1 MSIFVND
8 TLLTREEAAAK
19 LAVSTQRV
27 SALCSNHLLT
37 TYTFGSRKIL
47 ISLDSVNRYKQ
58 QNSKSGRAYAPSSA
72 FAALF
77 ILSGCEVSWINRQ
90 QKYRIEAYL
99 RSISQQELV
108 SRSKNR
114 AKTIEYWCR
123 KSRLAELSNHL
134 ILSAATGNMHSQ
146 FQLTQ
151 TDKIEGYISSTKLED
166 LINKFHLKNKE
177 DGVDSSTINVKLRVI
192 EDSKVFDFISQN
204 VSSRINEDTQVT
216 SAKSF
221 MPIAVCAADLA
232 ESLDVR
238 ERQAGLTKLSELLT
252 KYNQVKRD

>member
-8 TLLTREEAAAK
+8 TLLTREEAASL

-37 TYTFGSRKIL
+37 TYALGSRKIL

-58 QNSKSGRAYAPSSA
+58 QNYKSGRAYAPSLA

-77 ILSGCEVSWINRQ
+77 MLSGCEVSWINRQ

-99 RSISQQELV
+99 RSITQQELV
-108 SRSKNR
+108 NRSRNR
-114 AKTIEYWCR
+114 AKIMEYWCR

-146 FQLTQ
+146 FHLTQ
-151 TDKIEGYISSTKLED
+151 TDEIEGYVSSNNLVD

-177 DGVDSSTINVKLRVI
+177 DGVDGSIINVKLRVI
-192 EDSKVFDFISQN
+192 EDSKVFDLIRQN
-204 VSSRINEDTQVT
+204 SSSRITEDTRAT

-238 ERQAGLTKLSELLT
+238 ERQSGLNKLSELLT
-252 KYNQVKRD
+252 EYNMAK

>member
-8 TLLTREEAAAK
+8 TLLTREEAAAQ

-58 QNSKSGRAYAPSSA
+58 QNSKSGRAYAPSLA
-72 FAALF
+72 FATLF
-77 ILSGCEVSWINRQ
+77 MLSGCEVSWINRQ
-90 QKYRIEAYL
+90 QKYRIEEYL
-99 RSISQQELV
+99 QSITPQELV
-108 SRSKNR
+108 NRSKNR
-114 AKTIEYWCR
+114 AKTMEYWCR
-123 KSRLAELSNHL
+123 KSRLVGLSKHL

-146 FQLTQ
+146 FQLIK
-151 TDKIEGYISSTKLED
+151 TDKIEGYVSSNNLED
-166 LINKFHLKNKE
+166 LINEFHLKDKE
-177 DGVDSSTINVKLRVI
+177 DGVDSSIINVKLRVI
-192 EDSKVFDFISQN
+192 EDSKVFDFIRQN
-204 VSSRINEDTQVT
+204 VSSRITEETRAT
-216 SAKSF
+216 STKSF

-238 ERQAGLTKLSELLT
+238 ERQSGLNKLSELLT
-252 KYNQVKRD
+252 EYNLAK

>member
-8 TLLTREEAAAK
+8 TLLTREEAAAQ

-58 QNSKSGRAYAPSSA
+58 QNSKSGRAYAPSLA

-77 ILSGCEVSWINRQ
+77 MLSGCEVSWINRQ

-99 RSISQQELV
+99 QSITPQELV
-108 SRSKNR
+108 NRSKNR
-114 AKTIEYWCR
+114 AKTMEYWCR
-123 KSRLAELSNHL
+123 KSRLAELSKHL
-134 ILSAATGNMHSQ
+134 ILSAATGNMHTQ

-151 TDKIEGYISSTKLED
+151 TDKIEGYVSNNNLGD

-177 DGVDSSTINVKLRVI
+177 DGADSSIINVKLRVI
-192 EDSKVFDFISQN
+192 DFKVFDFIRKN
-204 VSSRINEDTQVT
+204 LSSCITEDTQES
-216 SAKSF
+216 SAKYS

-238 ERQAGLTKLSELLT
+238 ERQAGLNKLSELLT
-252 KYNQVKRD
+252 EYNLAK

>member
-8 TLLTREEAAAK
+8 TLLTREEAAAH

-58 QNSKSGRAYAPSSA
+58 QNSKSGRAYAPTLA

-77 ILSGCEVSWINRQ
+77 TLSGCEVSWINRQ

-99 RSISQQELV
+99 RSITPQELV
-108 SRSKNR
+108 NRSKNR
-114 AKTIEYWCR
+114 AKTMEYWCR
-123 KSRLAELSNHL
+123 KSRLAELSKHL
-134 ILSAATGNMHSQ
+134 ILSAATGNMHTQ

-151 TDKIEGYISSTKLED
+151 TDEIEGYVSSNNLVD
-166 LINKFHLKNKE
+166 LINKFHLKKSE
-177 DGVDSSTINVKLRVI
+177 DGADSSIINVRLRI
-192 EDSKVFDFISQN
+192 IDDSEVFDFIRQN
-204 VSSRINEDTQVT
+204 VSSHITEGTQES

-238 ERQAGLTKLSELLT
+238 ERKAGLNMLSELLT
-252 KYNQVKRD
+252 EYNLTK

>member
-8 TLLTREEAAAK
+8 TLLTRAEAAAK
-19 LAVSTQRV
+19 LSVSTQRI

-37 TYTFGSRKIL
+37 TYAFGSRKIL

-58 QNSKSGRAYAPSSA
+58 QNSKSGRAYAQSLA

-77 ILSGCEVSWINRQ
+77 MLSSCEVSWINRQ

-99 RSISQQELV
+99 RSITPQELV
-108 SRSKNR
+108 NRSKNR
-114 AKTIEYWCR
+114 SKTIEYWCR

-151 TDKIEGYISSTKLED
+151 TDKIEGYISSNNLED

-177 DGVDSSTINVKLRVI
+177 DGVESSIINVKLRVI
-192 EDSKVFDFISQN
+192 EDSKVFDFINQN
-204 VSSRINEDTQVT
+204 LSSRITEDTRAT
-216 SAKSF
+216 SEKSF

-238 ERQAGLTKLSELLT
+238 ERQSGLNKLSELLT
-252 KYNQVKRD
+252 EYNIAK

>member
-19 LAVSTQRV
+19 LSVSTQRI

-58 QNSKSGRAYAPSSA
+58 QNSKSGRAYSPSLA

-77 ILSGCEVSWINRQ
+77 MLSGCEVSWINRQ
-90 QKYRIEAYL
+90 QRYRIEVYL
-99 RSISQQELV
+99 RSISSQDLV
-108 SRSKNR
+108 NRSKNR
-114 AKTIEYWCR
+114 AKTMEYWCR
-123 KSRLAELSNHL
+123 KSRLVELSDNL
-134 ILSAATGNMHSQ
+134 ILSAATGGMHSQ

-151 TDKIEGYISSTKLED
+151 TDKIEGYISSIKLED
-166 LINKFHLKNKE
+166 LINKFHLKNSE
-177 DGVDSSTINVKLRVI
+177 DGVSSSMANVKLRVI
-192 EDSKVFDFISQN
+192 EDSKVFDFIHQN
-204 VSSRINEDTQVT
+204 MSLHITECTEET
-216 SAKSF
+216 LTKSF

-232 ESLDVR
+232 ESVDVR
-238 ERQAGLTKLSELLT
+238 ERQSGLNILSKLITEYNLTK
-252 KYNQVKRD
+252 

>member
-58 QNSKSGRAYAPSSA
+58 QNSKSGRAYAPSLA
-72 FAALF
+72 FATLF
-77 ILSGCEVSWINRQ
+77 MLSGCEVSWINRQ
-90 QKYRIEAYL
+90 QKYRIEEYL
-99 RSISQQELV
+99 QSITSQELV
-108 SRSKNR
+108 NRSKNR
-114 AKTIEYWCR
+114 AKTMEYWCR
-123 KSRLAELSNHL
+123 KSRLVELSKHL

-146 FQLTQ
+146 FQLIK
-151 TDKIEGYISSTKLED
+151 TDKIEGYASSNNLED
-166 LINKFHLKNKE
+166 LINEFHLKDKE
-177 DGVDSSTINVKLRVI
+177 DGVDSSIINVKLRVI
-192 EDSKVFDFISQN
+192 EDYKVFDFIRQN
-204 VSSRINEDTQVT
+204 VSSRITEETRAT
-216 SAKSF
+216 STKSF

-238 ERQAGLTKLSELLT
+238 ERQAGLSKLSELLT
-252 KYNQVKRD
+252 ECNLAK

>member
-19 LAVSTQRV
+19 LSVSTQRI

-37 TYTFGSRKIL
+37 TYAFGSRKIL

-77 ILSGCEVSWINRQ
+77 MLSGCEVSWINRQ
-90 QKYRIEAYL
+90 QKYRIEVYL
-99 RSISQQELV
+99 RSISSQDLV
-108 SRSKNR
+108 NRSKNR

-123 KSRLAELSNHL
+123 KSRLAELSDHL
-134 ILSAATGNMHSQ
+134 ILSAATGGMHSQ

-151 TDKIEGYISSTKLED
+151 TEKIEGYISSIKLED

-177 DGVDSSTINVKLRVI
+177 DGVSSSVANVKLRVI

-204 VSSRINEDTQVT
+204 VSSRINEDAQVT

-238 ERQAGLTKLSELLT
+238 ERQSGLNILSKLITEYNLTK
-252 KYNQVKRD
+252 

>member
-8 TLLTREEAAAK
+8 TLLTREEAATK

-27 SALCSNHLLT
+27 SALCSNHSLT

-58 QNSKSGRAYAPSSA
+58 QNSKSGRSYAPSLA

-77 ILSGCEVSWINRQ
+77 MLSGCEVSWITRQ
-90 QKYRIEAYL
+90 HKYRIEAYL
-99 RSISQQELV
+99 RSITQQELV
-108 SRSKNR
+108 NRSRNR
-114 AKTIEYWCR
+114 AKTMEYWCR

-134 ILSAATGNMHSQ
+134 MLSAATGNMHSQ

-151 TDKIEGYISSTKLED
+151 TEKIEGYVSSNNLGD
-166 LINKFHLKNKE
+166 LINKFHLKNSE
-177 DGVDSSTINVKLRVI
+177 NGADSSIINVKLRVI
-192 EDSKVFDFISQN
+192 EDSEVFDFISQN
-204 VSSRINEDTQVT
+204 VSSHITEDTQESST
-216 SAKSF
+216 KSF

-238 ERQAGLTKLSELLT
+238 EHKAGLNKLAELIA
-252 KYNQVKRD
+252 KYNH

>member
-37 TYTFGSRKIL
+37 AYTFGSRKIL

-58 QNSKSGRAYAPSSA
+58 QNSKSGRAYAPSLA

-77 ILSGCEVSWINRQ
+77 MLSGCEVSWINRQ

-99 RSISQQELV
+99 RSISPQDLV
-108 SRSKNR
+108 NRSKNR
-114 AKTIEYWCR
+114 AKTMEYWCR
-123 KSRLAELSNHL
+123 KSRLAELSKHL
-134 ILSAATGNMHSQ
+134 ILSAATGNMHTQ

-151 TDKIEGYISSTKLED
+151 VDKIEGYISSNNLGD
-166 LINKFHLKNKE
+166 LINKLHLKKSE
-177 DGVDSSTINVKLRVI
+177 DGADSSIINVRLRVI
-192 EDSKVFDFISQN
+192 EDSEVFYFIRQN
-204 VSSRINEDTQVT
+204 SSSRITEGTQESSV
-216 SAKSF
+216 KSF

-232 ESLDVR
+232 ESFDVR
-238 ERQAGLTKLSELLT
+238 ERQAGLNKLSELLT
-252 KYNQVKRD
+252 TYNNAK

>member
-27 SALCSNHLLT
+27 STLCSNHLLT
-37 TYTFGSRKIL
+37 TYTFGRRKIL

-58 QNSKSGRAYAPSSA
+58 QNYKSGRAYAPSLA

-77 ILSGCEVSWINRQ
+77 MLSGCEVSWINRQ

-99 RSISQQELV
+99 RSITPQELV
-108 SRSKNR
+108 NRSKNR

-134 ILSAATGNMHSQ
+134 ILSAATGNMSSQ
-146 FQLTQ
+146 FQLIK
-151 TDKIEGYISSTKLED
+151 TDKIEGYVSSNNLV
-166 LINKFHLKNKE
+166 NKFHLKKSE
-177 DGVDSSTINVKLRVI
+177 DGADSSIINVRLRVI
-192 EDSKVFDFISQN
+192 EDSDVFDFIRQN
-204 VSSRINEDTQVT
+204 VSSRITEETRAT
-216 SAKSF
+216 STKSF

-238 ERQAGLTKLSELLT
+238 ERQAGLNMLSKLITE
-252 KYNQVKRD
+252 YNLAK

>member
-8 TLLTREEAAAK
+8 TLLTREEAAAQ

-27 SALCSNHLLT
+27 STLCSNRSLT
-37 TYTFGSRKIL
+37 AYTFGSRKIL

-58 QNSKSGRAYAPSSA
+58 QNSKSGRAYAPSLA
-72 FAALF
+72 FATLF
-77 ILSGCEVSWINRQ
+77 MLSGCEVSWINRQ

-99 RSISQQELV
+99 RSISPQELV

-114 AKTIEYWCR
+114 AKTMEYWCR
-123 KSRLAELSNHL
+123 KSRLAELSKHL

-151 TDKIEGYISSTKLED
+151 TDKIEGYVSSNNLGD
-166 LINKFHLKNKE
+166 LINKFHLKKSE
-177 DGVDSSTINVKLRVI
+177 DGVDSSIINLRLRVI
-192 EDSKVFDFISQN
+192 EDSEVFDFISQN
-204 VSSRINEDTQVT
+204 VSSRITEETRAT
-216 SAKSF
+216 SIKSF
-221 MPIAVCAADLA
+221 MPIAVRAADLA

-238 ERQAGLTKLSELLT
+238 ERQAGLSKLSELLT
-252 KYNQVKRD
+252 KYNLTK

>member
-37 TYTFGSRKIL
+37 TYAFGSRKIL

-58 QNSKSGRAYAPSSA
+58 QNSKSGRAYAPSLA

-77 ILSGCEVSWINRQ
+77 MLSGCGVSWINRQ

-99 RSISQQELV
+99 RSITPQEMV
-108 SRSKNR
+108 NRSKNR
-114 AKTIEYWCR
+114 AKTMEYWCR
-123 KSRLAELSNHL
+123 KSRLAELSDHL

-146 FQLTQ
+146 FQLMQ
-151 TDKIEGYISSTKLED
+151 TDKIEGYISSNNLED
-166 LINKFHLKNKE
+166 LVNKFHLKNKE
-177 DGVDSSTINVKLRVI
+177 DGVDNSIINVKLRVI
-192 EDSKVFDFISQN
+192 DSKVFDFICQN
-204 VSSRINEDTQVT
+204 VSSCITEDTQESST
-216 SAKSF
+216 KSF
-221 MPIAVCAADLA
+221 MPIAVCSVDLS

-252 KYNQVKRD
+252 KYNRAR

>member
-8 TLLTREEAAAK
+8 TLLTRAEAAAK

-27 SALCSNHLLT
+27 SALYSNHLLT

-77 ILSGCEVSWINRQ
+77 MLSGYKVSWINRQ

-123 KSRLAELSNHL
+123 KSRLSELSNHL
-134 ILSAATGNMHSQ
+134 ILSVATGNMHSQ

-177 DGVDSSTINVKLRVI
+177 DGVDGSIINVKLRVI
-192 EDSKVFDFISQN
+192 EDSKVLDFVSQN
-204 VSSRINEDTQVT
+204 VSSRINEDAQVT

-238 ERQAGLTKLSELLT
+238 ERQSGLNILSKLITEYNLTK
-252 KYNQVKRD
+252 

>member
-19 LAVSTQRV
+19 LAVSTQRI
-27 SALCSNHLLT
+27 STLCSNHLLT
-37 TYTFGSRKIL
+37 TYAFGSRKIL

-58 QNSKSGRAYAPSSA
+58 QNSKSGRAYAPSLA

-77 ILSGCEVSWINRQ
+77 MLSGCEVSWINRQ
-90 QKYRIEAYL
+90 QKYRIETYL
-99 RSISQQELV
+99 QSITPQELV
-108 SRSKNR
+108 NRSKNR
-114 AKTIEYWCR
+114 AKTMEYWCR
-123 KSRLAELSNHL
+123 KSRLAELSKHL
-134 ILSAATGNMHSQ
+134 ILSAATGNMHTQ

-151 TDKIEGYISSTKLED
+151 TDEIEGYVSSNNLGD
-166 LINKFHLKNKE
+166 LINKFHLKKSE
-177 DGVDSSTINVKLRVI
+177 DGADSSIINVRLHVI
-192 EDSKVFDFISQN
+192 EDSEVFDFIRQN
-204 VSSRINEDTQVT
+204 VSSHITEGTQES

-238 ERQAGLTKLSELLT
+238 ERQAGLNILSKLITEYNLT
-252 KYNQVKRD
+252 K

>member
-27 SALCSNHLLT
+27 STLCSNHLLT

-58 QNSKSGRAYAPSSA
+58 QNYKSGRAYAPSLA

-77 ILSGCEVSWINRQ
+77 MLSGCEVSWINRQ

-99 RSISQQELV
+99 RSITPQELV
-108 SRSKNR
+108 NRSKNR

-134 ILSAATGNMHSQ
+134 ILSAATGNMSSQ
-146 FQLTQ
+146 FQLIK
-151 TDKIEGYISSTKLED
+151 TDKIEGYVSSNNLVD
-166 LINKFHLKNKE
+166 LINKFHLKKSE
-177 DGVDSSTINVKLRVI
+177 DGADSSIINVRLRVI
-192 EDSKVFDFISQN
+192 EDSDVFDFIRQN
-204 VSSRINEDTQVT
+204 VSSRITEETRAT
-216 SAKSF
+216 PTKSF

-238 ERQAGLTKLSELLT
+238 ERQAGLNMLSKLITE
-252 KYNQVKRD
+252 YNLAK

>member
-8 TLLTREEAAAK
+8 TLLTRAEAAAR
-19 LAVSTQRV
+19 LSVSTQRI

-90 QKYRIEAYL
+90 QKHRIEAYL
-99 RSISQQELV
+99 RSISPQELV

-114 AKTIEYWCR
+114 AKTMEYWCS
-123 KSRLAELSNHL
+123 KSRLAELSDNL
-134 ILSAATGNMHSQ
+134 ILSAATGSMHSQ

-151 TDKIEGYISSTKLED
+151 TDKIEGYIGSNNLED
-166 LINKFHLKNKE
+166 LINKFHLKNSE
-177 DGVDSSTINVKLRVI
+177 DGVSSSMANVKLRVI

-204 VSSRINEDTQVT
+204 VSSRINEDAQVT

-232 ESLDVR
+232 ESIDVR
-238 ERQAGLTKLSELLT
+238 ERQAGLNILSKLITEYNLT
-252 KYNQVKRD
+252 K

>member
-47 ISLDSVNRYKQ
+47 ISLDSVHRYKQ
-58 QNSKSGRAYAPSSA
+58 QNSKSGRAYAPSLA

-77 ILSGCEVSWINRQ
+77 MLSGCEVSWINRQ
-90 QKYRIEAYL
+90 QKYRIETYL
-99 RSISQQELV
+99 QSITQQELV
-108 SRSKNR
+108 NRSKNR
-114 AKTIEYWCR
+114 AKTMEYWCR
-123 KSRLAELSNHL
+123 KSRLAELSKHL
-134 ILSAATGNMHSQ
+134 ILSAATGNMHTQ
-146 FQLTQ
+146 FQLMQ
-151 TDKIEGYISSTKLED
+151 TDEIEGYVSSNNLGD
-166 LINKFHLKNKE
+166 LINKFHLKKSE
-177 DGVDSSTINVKLRVI
+177 DGADSSIINVRLHVI
-192 EDSKVFDFISQN
+192 EDSEVFDFIRQN
-204 VSSRINEDTQVT
+204 VSSNITEGTQES

-238 ERQAGLTKLSELLT
+238 ERQTGLNMLSKLITE
-252 KYNQVKRD
+252 YNLAK

>member
-8 TLLTREEAAAK
+8 TLLTRAEAAAK

-77 ILSGCEVSWINRQ
+77 MLNGCKVSWINRQ
-90 QKYRIEAYL
+90 QKHRIEAYL
-99 RSISQQELV
+99 RSIGPQELV

-114 AKTIEYWCR
+114 AKTMEYWCR
-123 KSRLAELSNHL
+123 KSRLAELSDNL

-151 TDKIEGYISSTKLED
+151 TDKIEGYISSIKLED

-177 DGVDSSTINVKLRVI
+177 DGVDSSIINVKLRVI

-204 VSSRINEDTQVT
+204 VSSRINEDAQVT

-232 ESLDVR
+232 ESIDVR
-238 ERQAGLTKLSELLT
+238 ERQAGLNILSKLITEYNLT
-252 KYNQVKRD
+252 K

>member
-19 LAVSTQRV
+19 LAVRTQRV

-58 QNSKSGRAYAPSSA
+58 QNSKSGRAYAPSLA

-77 ILSGCEVSWINRQ
+77 MLSGCEGSWINRQ
-90 QKYRIEAYL
+90 QKYRIGAYL
-99 RSISQQELV
+99 RSITPQDLV
-108 SRSKNR
+108 NRSKNR
-114 AKTIEYWCR
+114 AKTMEYWCR
-123 KSRLAELSNHL
+123 KSRLVELSKHL

-146 FQLTQ
+146 FQLKQ
-151 TDKIEGYISSTKLED
+151 TDKIEGYISSNNLED
-166 LINKFHLKNKE
+166 LVNKFHLKNKE
-177 DGVDSSTINVKLRVI
+177 DGVDNSIINVKLRVI
-192 EDSKVFDFISQN
+192 DSKVFDFIHQN
-204 VSSRINEDTQVT
+204 MSSHITECTEET
-216 SAKSF
+216 LAKSF
-221 MPIAVCAADLA
+221 MPISVCAADLA

-252 KYNQVKRD
+252 KYNRAR

>member
-8 TLLTREEAAAK
+8 TLLTREEAAAR
-19 LAVSTQRV
+19 LSVSTQRI

-58 QNSKSGRAYAPSSA
+58 QNYKSGRAYAPSLA

-77 ILSGCEVSWINRQ
+77 MLSGCEVSWINRQ

-99 RSISQQELV
+99 RSITPQELV
-108 SRSKNR
+108 NRSKNR

-134 ILSAATGNMHSQ
+134 ILSAATGNMSSQ
-146 FQLTQ
+146 FQLIK
-151 TDKIEGYISSTKLED
+151 TDKIEGYVSSNNLVD
-166 LINKFHLKNKE
+166 LINKFHLKKSE
-177 DGVDSSTINVKLRVI
+177 DGADSSIINVRLRVI
-192 EDSKVFDFISQN
+192 EDSDVFDFIRQN
-204 VSSRINEDTQVT
+204 VSSRITEETRAT
-216 SAKSF
+216 STKSF

-238 ERQAGLTKLSELLT
+238 ERQAGLNMLSKLITE
-252 KYNQVKRD
+252 YNLAK

>member
-37 TYTFGSRKIL
+37 TYAFGSRKIL

-58 QNSKSGRAYAPSSA
+58 QNSKSGRAYAPTLA

-77 ILSGCEVSWINRQ
+77 MLSGCEVSWINRQ
-90 QKYRIEAYL
+90 QKYRIETYL
-99 RSISQQELV
+99 QSITQQELV
-108 SRSKNR
+108 NRSKNR
-114 AKTIEYWCR
+114 AKTMEYWCR
-123 KSRLAELSNHL
+123 KSRLAELSKHL
-134 ILSAATGNMHSQ
+134 ILSAATGNMHTQ

-151 TDKIEGYISSTKLED
+151 TDEIEGYVSSNNLGD
-166 LINKFHLKNKE
+166 LINKFHLKKSE
-177 DGVDSSTINVKLRVI
+177 DGADSSIINVRLRI
-192 EDSKVFDFISQN
+192 IDDSEVFDFIRQN
-204 VSSRINEDTQVT
+204 VSSNITEGTQES

-238 ERQAGLTKLSELLT
+238 ERQTGLNMLSKLITE
-252 KYNQVKRD
+252 YNLAK

>member
-1 MSIFVND
+1 MND
-8 TLLTREEAAAK
+8 TILTREEAASQ

-58 QNSKSGRAYAPSSA
+58 QNSKSGRAYAPSLA

-77 ILSGCEVSWINRQ
+77 MLSGCEVSWINRQ

-99 RSISQQELV
+99 RSITPQDLV
-108 SRSKNR
+108 NRSKNR

-146 FQLTQ
+146 FQITQ
-151 TDKIEGYISSTKLED
+151 TDKIEGYISSNNLED
-166 LINKFHLKNKE
+166 LVNKFHLKNKE
-177 DGVDSSTINVKLRVI
+177 DGVDSSIINVKLRII

-204 VSSRINEDTQVT
+204 VSSHINEDTQVT

-232 ESLDVR
+232 ESLDVC

-252 KYNQVKRD
+252 KYNRAR

>member
-8 TLLTREEAAAK
+8 TLLTREEAASR

-37 TYTFGSRKIL
+37 TYALGSRKIL

-58 QNSKSGRAYAPSSA
+58 QNYKSGRAYAPSLA

-77 ILSGCEVSWINRQ
+77 MLSGCEVSWINRQ

-99 RSISQQELV
+99 RSITPQELV
-108 SRSKNR
+108 NRSKNR

-134 ILSAATGNMHSQ
+134 ILSAATGNMSSQ

-151 TDKIEGYISSTKLED
+151 SGKIEGYISSNNLED
-166 LINKFHLKNKE
+166 LVNKFHLKNKE
-177 DGVDSSTINVKLRVI
+177 DGADSSIINVKLRVI
-192 EDSKVFDFISQN
+192 EDSKVFDLIRQN
-204 VSSRINEDTQVT
+204 SSSRITEGTRAT

-238 ERQAGLTKLSELLT
+238 ERQSGLNKLSELLT
-252 KYNQVKRD
+252 EYNMTK

>member
-8 TLLTREEAAAK
+8 TLLTREEAATK

-58 QNSKSGRAYAPSSA
+58 QNSKSGRSYAPTLA

-77 ILSGCEVSWINRQ
+77 MLSGCEVSWINRQ

-99 RSISQQELV
+99 RSITPQDLV
-108 SRSKNR
+108 NRSKNR
-114 AKTIEYWCR
+114 AKTMEYWCR
-123 KSRLAELSNHL
+123 KSRLVELSDHL

-151 TDKIEGYISSTKLED
+151 TDKIEGYVSSNSLGD
-166 LINKFHLKNKE
+166 LINKFHLKNSE
-177 DGVDSSTINVKLRVI
+177 NGADSSIINVKLHVI
-192 EDSKVFDFISQN
+192 ENSEVFDFIIQN
-204 VSSRINEDTQVT
+204 VSSHITEDTQESST
-216 SAKSF
+216 KSF
-221 MPIAVCAADLA
+221 MPIAVCASDLA

-238 ERQAGLTKLSELLT
+238 ERQAGLNKLAELIA
-252 KYNQVKRD
+252 KYNH

>member
-8 TLLTREEAAAK
+8 TLLTRAEAAAK
-19 LAVSTQRV
+19 LSVSTQRI

-77 ILSGCEVSWINRQ
+77 ILSGCKVSWINRQ
-90 QKYRIEAYL
+90 QKHRIEAYL
-99 RSISQQELV
+99 RSISPQELV

-114 AKTIEYWCR
+114 AKTMEYWCS
-123 KSRLAELSNHL
+123 KSRLAELSDNL
-134 ILSAATGNMHSQ
+134 ILSAATGSMHSQ

-151 TDKIEGYISSTKLED
+151 TDKIEGYISSIKLED
-166 LINKFHLKNKE
+166 LINKFHLKNSE
-177 DGVDSSTINVKLRVI
+177 DGVSSSMANVKLRVI

-204 VSSRINEDTQVT
+204 VSSRINEDAQVT

-232 ESLDVR
+232 ESIDVR
-238 ERQAGLTKLSELLT
+238 ERQAGLNILSKLITEYNLT
-252 KYNQVKRD
+252 K

>member
-1 MSIFVND
+1 MND
-8 TLLTREEAAAK
+8 TLLTRAEAAAK

-27 SALCSNHLLT
+27 SALYSNHLLT

-77 ILSGCEVSWINRQ
+77 MLSGYKVSWINRQ

-123 KSRLAELSNHL
+123 KSRLSELSNHL

-177 DGVDSSTINVKLRVI
+177 DGVDGSIINVKLRVI
-192 EDSKVFDFISQN
+192 EDSKVLDFVSQN
-204 VSSRINEDTQVT
+204 VSSRINEDAQVT

-238 ERQAGLTKLSELLT
+238 ERQSGLNILSKLITEYNLTK
-252 KYNQVKRD
+252 